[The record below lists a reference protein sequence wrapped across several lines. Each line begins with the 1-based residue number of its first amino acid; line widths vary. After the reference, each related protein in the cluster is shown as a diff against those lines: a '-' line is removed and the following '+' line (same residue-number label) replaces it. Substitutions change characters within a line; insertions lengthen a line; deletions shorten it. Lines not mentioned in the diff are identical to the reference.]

1 MDPEYIEQATDVF
14 LEANTFVKVAD
25 ADIRKRMAK
34 AYTEHLTRG
43 WEMKQQAEA
52 ELAQRA
58 AQS

>member
-1 MDPEYIEQATDVF
+1 MDPDYIQQATDVF
-14 LEANTFVKVAD
+14 LESNTFVKVAD

-43 WEMKQQAEA
+43 WEMKRKAEA

-58 AQS
+58 GGS